1 MFSLQKPRNSGLTP
15 PRPSF
20 SASCSGSAH
29 SVAVS
34 KSLIIYLFDAPE
46 CRIVGSDHKHQS
58 LKHLILFAHK
68 NRSVPSQQLIEEGFL
83 LVLLLIFLYGALIGG
98 AVFIKGKLIEGLV
111 CLEET
116 HVGCDCMKIIII
128 PK

>member
-1 MFSLQKPRNSGLTP
+1 M
-15 PRPSF
+15 
-20 SASCSGSAH
+20 
-29 SVAVS
+29 
-34 KSLIIYLFDAPE
+34 
-46 CRIVGSDHKHQS
+46 
-58 LKHLILFAHK
+58 
-68 NRSVPSQQLIEEGFL
+68 
-83 LVLLLIFLYGALIGG
+83 LLLIFLYGALIGG